1 MAFWYSKIAENCSPD
16 NSDTVMTLLT
26 NCTGAIDGLLWNN
39 LLTLGL
45 FLLTGLFLTI
55 RMGLIQIRGFKHAI
69 KLVRGK
75 YDNPDD
81 EGEVNHFQALST
93 ALSATVGTG
102 NIAGVATAIS
112 LGGPGALFWMWV
124 TAFVG
129 MATKFTSCTLAV
141 KFRDIDPD
149 GNVAGGPMYTL
160 LNALNMRVTAV
171 IFAVFAVIA
180 SFGIGNLVQAN
191 SVVDGISYLI
201 PFMRTD
207 DGQFLKFGIGIILTV
222 LVGMVI
228 IGGVKRIARIASY
241 LVPFMTIIYI
251 FTALLVLI
259 NHLAD
264 IPAAFSTIFYY
275 AFNPYSI
282 GGAVLAEAVRWGVAR
297 GVFSNE
303 AGLGSSPIAHAA
315 AKTNEP
321 VREGLVA
328 MLEPFIDTII
338 ICTLTGLVIIVSG
351 VYIDRS
357 DDLVGAALT
366 ASAFSES
373 LSTFGAIVVG
383 IGLSLFAFS
392 TMIAWSY
399 YGDRAI
405 KFLFGEIAVLPYRII
420 FVFFILV
427 GSTVKLELVWNIADI
442 TNLLMAVPNIISLL
456 LLATFVKRLSEQYF
470 AEPNNF
476 VTL

>member
-1 MAFWYSKIAENCSPD
+1 MAHWYTKIAENCSAD
-16 NSDTVMTLLT
+16 NSDTVMALLT
-26 NCTGAIDGLLWNN
+26 DCTGAIDGLLWNN
-39 LLTLGL
+39 MLTLGL
-45 FLLTGLFLTI
+45 FLLTGLFLTV

-69 KLVRGK
+69 QLVRGK
-75 YDNPDD
+75 YDSPED

-112 LGGPGALFWMWV
+112 LGGPGALFWMWM

-141 KFRDIDPD
+141 KFRNIDPE

-160 LNALNMRVTAV
+160 LNALNMRTTAI

-191 SVVDGISYLI
+191 SVVDGISYLV
-201 PFMRTD
+201 PFMRSE
-207 DGQFLKFGIGIILTV
+207 DGAPLKFGIGIILAV
-222 LVGMVI
+222 LVGLVI
-228 IGGVKRIARIASY
+228 IGGVKRIAKTASY
-241 LVPFMTIIYI
+241 LVPFMAIIY
-251 FTALLVLI
+251 FFAALLVLL

-282 GGAVLAEAVRWGVAR
+282 GGAVIGEAVRWGVAR

-351 VYIDRS
+351 TYIDRP
-357 DDLVGAALT
+357 DDLTGAALT

-373 LSTFGAIVVG
+373 LNAFGGYVVG
-383 IGLSLFAFS
+383 FSLSLFAFS
-392 TMIAWSY
+392 TMVAWSY

-405 KFLFGEIAVLPYRII
+405 KFLFGEVAVLPYRIV
-420 FVFFILV
+420 FVFFILI

-442 TNLLMAVPNIISLL
+442 TNLLMAIPNIISLL
-456 LLATFVKRLSEQYF
+456 LLATFVKRLSDHYF
-470 AEPNNF
+470 ENHYK
-476 VTL
+476 